1 MIILSIISA
10 VLLIIGIVCLL
21 KLTPEQVT
29 NDIMNMLKPND
40 TLRDKARN
48 LRGNKKKH
56 PLYKKLIRMKTA
68 LAVTGKSK
76 QFTLVCCASLVL
88 FAGGAILSII
98 INNIFLLP
106 VLSIAFA
113 LLPFFYTTSTLS
125 YYEKHTKEEL
135 ETTLSIISTSYIRSD
150 DILAAVSENLMY
162 IRPPLRE
169 VFQAF
174 VGDAT
179 AVSSNTKRA
188 LMNLREKVDDE
199 IFCEWC
205 DTLIQCQDDRTLKDT
220 LQPVVAKL
228 TDVRIVNSE
237 LKTMLSSVRSEYWMM
252 VALVVGNI
260 PLLYL
265 LNKDWFNTLMFT
277 TPGKVVL
284 GICGTVIL
292 ITALFMMKFTK
303 PIAYKR

>member
-1 MIILSIISA
+1 LIFSIISS
-10 VLLIIGIVCLL
+10 VLLIIAVICFF
-21 KLTPEQVT
+21 KLTPEQISD
-29 NDIMNMLKPND
+29 DIISIMTPNES
-40 TLRDKARN
+40 LRDKARN

-56 PLYKKLIRMKTA
+56 PIYKKLIRMKTA

-76 QFTLVCCASLVL
+76 LFTLVCCASLVL
-88 FAGGAILSII
+88 FAGGAILSILI
-98 INNIFLLP
+98 DNLFLLP
-106 VLSIAFA
+106 VLSIAFT
-113 LLPFFYTTSTLS
+113 LLPFYYTTSTLS

-150 DILAAVSENLMY
+150 DIVSAVSENIKY
-162 IRPPLRE
+162 IKPLLRE

-174 VGDAT
+174 VGDAV

-188 LMNLREKVDDE
+188 LMNLKDKVDDD
-199 IFCEWC
+199 IFSEWC

-220 LQPVVAKL
+220 LLPIVAKL

-237 LKTMLSSVRSEYWMM
+237 LKTMLSSVRNEYWMM
-252 VALVVGNI
+252 VALVAGNI
-260 PLLYL
+260 PLLYF
-265 LNKDWFNTLMFT
+265 LNRNWFETLMFT
-277 TPGKVVL
+277 TPGKIVL

>member
-1 MIILSIISA
+1 MIFSILSS
-10 VLLIIGIVCLL
+10 VLLIIAVVCFF

-29 NDIMNMLKPND
+29 DDILSIMTPND
-40 TLRDKARN
+40 SLRDKARN

-56 PLYKKLIRMKTA
+56 PIYKKLIRMKTA

-88 FAGGAILSII
+88 FAGGAILSILI
-98 INNIFLLP
+98 DNLFLLP

-150 DILAAVSENLMY
+150 DIVSAVSENIKY
-162 IRPPLRE
+162 IKPPLRE

-174 VGDAT
+174 VGDAV

-188 LMNLREKVDDE
+188 LMNLKDKVDDD
-199 IFCEWC
+199 IFAEWC
-205 DTLIQCQDDRTLKDT
+205 GTLIQCQDDRTLKDT
-220 LQPVVAKL
+220 LLPIVAKL

-237 LKTMLSSVRSEYWMM
+237 LKTMLSSVRNEYWMM
-252 VALVVGNI
+252 VALVAGNI
-260 PLLYL
+260 PLLYF
-265 LNKDWFNTLMFT
+265 LNRNWFETLMFT
-277 TPGKVVL
+277 TPGKIVL

>member
-1 MIILSIISA
+1 MIFPIISS
-10 VLLIIGIVCLL
+10 VLLIIAIVCFF
-21 KLTPEQVT
+21 KLTPEQVSD
-29 NDIMNMLKPND
+29 DIISIMTPND
-40 TLRDKARN
+40 SLRDKARN

-56 PLYKKLIRMKTA
+56 PIYKKLIRMKTA

-88 FAGGAILSII
+88 FAGGAILSILI
-98 INNIFLLP
+98 DNLFLLP

-150 DILAAVSENLMY
+150 DIVSAVSENIKY
-162 IRPPLRE
+162 IKPPLRE

-174 VGDAT
+174 VGDAV

-188 LMNLREKVDDE
+188 LMNLKDKVDDD
-199 IFCEWC
+199 IFAEWC

-220 LQPVVAKL
+220 LLPIVAKL

-237 LKTMLSSVRSEYWMM
+237 LKTMLSSVRNEYWMM
-252 VALVVGNI
+252 VALVAGNI
-260 PLLYL
+260 PLLYF
-265 LNKDWFNTLMFT
+265 LNRNWFETLMFT
-277 TPGKVVL
+277 TPGKIVF

>member
-1 MIILSIISA
+1 
-10 VLLIIGIVCLL
+10 
-21 KLTPEQVT
+21 
-29 NDIMNMLKPND
+29 
-40 TLRDKARN
+40 
-48 LRGNKKKH
+48 
-56 PLYKKLIRMKTA
+56 MKTA

-76 QFTLVCCASLVL
+76 QFTLVCCASLML
-88 FAGGAILSII
+88 FAGGAILSILI
-98 INNIFLLP
+98 DNLFLLP

-150 DILAAVSENLMY
+150 DIVSAFSENIKY
-162 IRPPLRE
+162 IKPPLRE

-174 VGDAT
+174 VGDAV

-188 LMNLREKVDDE
+188 LMNLKDKVDDD
-199 IFCEWC
+199 IFAEWC

-220 LQPVVAKL
+220 LLPIVAKL

-237 LKTMLSSVRSEYWMM
+237 LKTMLSSVRNEYWMM
-252 VALVVGNI
+252 VALVAGNI
-260 PLLYL
+260 PLLYF
-265 LNKDWFNTLMFT
+265 LNRNWFETLMFT
-277 TPGKVVL
+277 TPGKIVL

>member
-1 MIILSIISA
+1 MIFSILSS
-10 VLLIIGIVCLL
+10 VLLIIAIVCFF
-21 KLTPEQVT
+21 KLTPEQVSD
-29 NDIMNMLKPND
+29 DIISIMTPND
-40 TLRDKARN
+40 SLRDKTRN

-56 PLYKKLIRMKTA
+56 PIYKKLIRMKTA

-88 FAGGAILSII
+88 FAGGAILSILI
-98 INNIFLLP
+98 DNLFLLP
-106 VLSIAFA
+106 VLSISFA

-150 DILAAVSENLMY
+150 DIVSAVSENINY
-162 IRPPLRE
+162 IKPPLQE

-174 VGDAT
+174 VGDAV
-179 AVSSNTKRA
+179 AISSNTKRA
-188 LMNLREKVDDE
+188 LMNLKDKVDDD
-199 IFCEWC
+199 IFAEWC

-220 LQPVVAKL
+220 LLPIVAKL

-237 LKTMLSSVRSEYWMM
+237 LKTMLSSVRNEYWMM
-252 VALVVGNI
+252 VALVAGNI
-260 PLLYL
+260 PLLYF
-265 LNKDWFNTLMFT
+265 LNRDWFETLMFT
-277 TPGKVVL
+277 TPGKIVL
-284 GICGTVIL
+284 GICGAVIL

-303 PIAYKR
+303 PIEYKR

>member
-1 MIILSIISA
+1 
-10 VLLIIGIVCLL
+10 
-21 KLTPEQVT
+21 
-29 NDIMNMLKPND
+29 
-40 TLRDKARN
+40 LRDKARN
-48 LRGNKKKH
+48 MRGNKKKH
-56 PLYKKLIRMKTA
+56 PIYKKLIRMKTA

-88 FAGGAILSII
+88 FAGGAILSIL

-150 DILAAVSENLMY
+150 DIVSAVGENIAY
-162 IRPPLRE
+162 IKPPLRE

-188 LMNLREKVDDE
+188 LMNLKDKIDDE
-199 IFCEWC
+199 IFDEWC

-228 TDVRIVNSE
+228 TDVRVVNNE
-237 LKTMLSSVRSEYWMM
+237 LRTMLSSVRNEYWMM
-252 VALVVGNI
+252 VALVAGNI
-260 PLLYL
+260 PLLYF
-265 LNKDWFNTLMFT
+265 LNREWFNTLMFT

-284 GICGTVIL
+284 GICGMVIL
-292 ITALFMMKFTK
+292 ITALFMVKFTK

>member
-1 MIILSIISA
+1 MIYSIISS
-10 VLLIIGIVCLL
+10 VLLIVAIVCFF
-21 KLTPEQVT
+21 KLTPEQVSD
-29 NDIMNMLKPND
+29 DIIRVITPND
-40 TLRDKARN
+40 SLRDKARN
-48 LRGNKKKH
+48 MRGNKKKH

-76 QFTLVCCASLVL
+76 QFTLVCCASLIL
-88 FAGGAILSII
+88 FAGGAILSIS

-106 VLSIAFA
+106 VLSVAFA

-150 DILAAVSENLMY
+150 DIVSAVSENILY
-162 IRPPLRE
+162 IKPPLRE

-179 AVSSNTKRA
+179 AISSNTKRA
-188 LMNLREKVDDE
+188 LMNLREKIDDE
-199 IFCEWC
+199 IFEEWC

-228 TDVRIVNSE
+228 TDVRVVNNE
-237 LKTMLSSVRSEYWMM
+237 LKTMLSSVRNEYWMM
-252 VALVVGNI
+252 VALVAGNI
-260 PLLYL
+260 PLLYF
-265 LNKDWFNTLMFT
+265 LNREWFNTLMFT
-277 TPGKVVL
+277 TPGKIVL
-284 GICGTVIL
+284 GICGMVTL
-292 ITALFMMKFTK
+292 ITALFMVKFTK